1 MIQPL
6 TRGTAHLGC
15 APTPD
20 GQKVYDHALPQD
32 ETGLPQDEIAL
43 GEVVHLAFCG
53 AW

>member
-1 MIQPL
+1 MIRPL

-32 ETGLPQDEIAL
+32 ETAL